1 MSQEPMISDGVSGS
15 KKLYRIGQYELEQT
29 IGKGNFAVVKLATH
43 IITQAKVAI
52 KIINKTKLDADNLNK
67 IMREVKIMKILRH
80 PHIIRLYQVMETEK
94 MIYLVMEYASKG
106 EIFDHM
112 VANGPLKESEAR
124 PWFRQILAAVQ
135 YCHRKNVVHRDL
147 KAENLLLDAEDSI
160 KLADFGFSNFYS
172 ESDPLT
178 TGCGSPPYAAPELFE
193 GKEYDGPKAD
203 VWSLG
208 VVLYVLVCGALPF
221 DGNTLQILRGKILSG
236 KFRIPYFMSTDC
248 ESLIRHMM
256 TVDPE
261 KRYSIPQVLRCRWV
275 TQDLDPDEAERV
287 VSFCER
293 PDLDQPP
300 PVQQSVVELIAQ
312 LPGVTAQQ
320 VQQSVQSNLYDDL
333 AACYH
338 LLCDQAATAP
348 LLPTAAAA
356 PALPKVL
363 TSIWSEEADKGQFE
377 DAERHLELDL
387 EETSSNRDQYH
398 CSRRHTVGPGDTAH
412 TQVQVSFGVPPA
424 WGYGVPTGVGGGGGA
439 ARLYPVLPQTNLAQN
454 LPLVQHQPPQRFST
468 KDQHLLKPP
477 TVLGAFG
484 GFGRRASDGGANL
497 QLSYRQPGGAAQPA
511 SQEQLCLLQR
521 TGAEPGAPGAD
532 GEMEDGGARYGD
544 DKRLDESSL
553 CERRVSA
560 GSAGSTKIRRPSLKE
575 PPSGGHYP
583 NSLRIPSD
591 RYTRRVSDSSMLG
604 QDQDAV
610 RELEQLKQHSRSVD
624 STTMQELQL
633 QHTRHFLQRRQEGVG
648 QLGAPGGLAHTGS
661 HSDQA
666 LLRNMETLR
675 LQTDVS
681 LQPFGLGPVS
691 ATLQRHSCPGSP
703 VSLPT
708 RLVSAPCSAGGSIT
722 SGTSNSSAA
731 ASREQLVPLETG
743 LHHLPQLPHRAG
755 SPLTAANLGRI
766 QEDSEM
772 LLGMPLVAPP
782 AAGQRM
788 SITTG
793 TLAPEPAAAPAIS
806 VTDESGAPVVDG
818 QPPPPP
824 LYQVVPAGARP
835 QRPSITRGTGL
846 RQFWGVPGWPG
857 LDQMEVDSESAPAE
871 GGGPHQDQQ
880 LLITN

>member
-80 PHIIRLYQVMETEK
+80 PHIIRLYQAFLSDAEK
-94 MIYLVMEYASKG
+94 MAHLQGAVIGPAQQTIAGLLYD
-106 EIFDHM
+106 DHM

-320 VQQSVQSNLYDDL
+320 VQQ
-333 AACYH
+333 
-338 LLCDQAATAP
+338 
-348 LLPTAAAA
+348 
-356 PALPKVL
+356 
-363 TSIWSEEADKGQFE
+363 FE

-560 GSAGSTKIRRPSLKE
+560 GSCG
-575 PPSGGHYP
+575 
-583 NSLRIPSD
+583 
-591 RYTRRVSDSSMLG
+591 
-604 QDQDAV
+604 
-610 RELEQLKQHSRSVD
+610 
-624 STTMQELQL
+624 
-633 QHTRHFLQRRQEGVG
+633 
-648 QLGAPGGLAHTGS
+648 
-661 HSDQA
+661 
-666 LLRNMETLR
+666 
-675 LQTDVS
+675 
-681 LQPFGLGPVS
+681 
-691 ATLQRHSCPGSP
+691 
-703 VSLPT
+703 
-708 RLVSAPCSAGGSIT
+708 
-722 SGTSNSSAA
+722 
-731 ASREQLVPLETG
+731 
-743 LHHLPQLPHRAG
+743 
-755 SPLTAANLGRI
+755 
-766 QEDSEM
+766 
-772 LLGMPLVAPP
+772 
-782 AAGQRM
+782 
-788 SITTG
+788 
-793 TLAPEPAAAPAIS
+793 
-806 VTDESGAPVVDG
+806 
-818 QPPPPP
+818 
-824 LYQVVPAGARP
+824 
-835 QRPSITRGTGL
+835 
-846 RQFWGVPGWPG
+846 
-857 LDQMEVDSESAPAE
+857 
-871 GGGPHQDQQ
+871 
-880 LLITN
+880 